1 MTTRTWHGGRGN
13 NQASS
18 PKNWSPNGA
27 PRPGDTLTMTG
38 GTMNITGGNSLG
50 ADVLYMSGKSTVS
63 LQNTSGEHLQTTAPG
78 NIARPDTDA
87 TINLTNTSG
96 VVIRN
101 GSGHLTINAQGTND
115 LDLSTPY
122 RAFWSGSV
130 DIHNSGTLVG
140 GISGFATTYRLDGG
154 AFYNT
159 GSTVGNDTQS
169 ETINADVLGTGVFH
183 MSTFHGGVGKLEFMQ
198 SVGPGQTISFENG
211 LGVYNLLEIDRPS
224 DFHGSIVVGASSN
237 GSSSIVD
244 LNGLAADSYSSA
256 NGVLDFFQ
264 GNTLVDEVRYN
275 SAQPFTVAQG
285 TSAGTAGI
293 EIYALSNPNASV
305 PHGADLPLHA

>member
-1 MTTRTWHGGRGN
+1 MNHGTANIINGN
-13 NQASS
+13 
-18 PKNWSPNGA
+18 P
-27 PRPGDTLTMTG
+27 LG
-38 GTMNITGGNSLG
+38 G
-50 ADVLYMSGKSTVS
+50 DVLYMFGTSTVN
-63 LQNTSGEHLQTTAPG
+63 LQNTSGEHLSTGYTPPG
-78 NIARPDTDA
+78 GVFSSTDA

-101 GSGHLTINAQGTND
+101 GTGHLTINAHGTNG

-169 ETINADVLGTGVFH
+169 ETINADVIGDGVFH

-198 SVGPGQTISFENG
+198 SVDAGQTVSMESG
-211 LGVYNLLEIDRPS
+211 LGHYNLLEIDRPN
-224 DFHGSIVVGASSN
+224 DFHGLITVAASGGS

-244 LNGLAADSYSSA
+244 LNALAADSYSYA

-264 GNTLVDEVRYN
+264 GNALVDEVRYT

-293 EIYALSNPNASV
+293 EIYALSNPSLTV